1 MAAEVVSS
9 NIVGYNK
16 VTLTSGYNLIGSQFV
31 NIGQDTQDINELF
44 PGSNTLP
51 GLDANGDFQ
60 STLLVWSGS
69 GYATYGWMNATD
81 GTDAGDDS
89 YNSKW
94 VLQDFSDFASVDMT
108 PGMGFWIQSSGDA
121 EATFS
126 GEVPE
131 GDSVDIQLAA
141 GYNLISHP
149 FPEAIS
155 IQAVQSDDL
164 LGLDA
169 NGDFQST
176 IQIWTGSGYA
186 IYGWMNATDGTDAG
200 DASYNSKWVLQD
212 FSDIANVTIGI
223 GKGFWIQTPAAA
235 TVTLSK

>member
-94 VLQDFSDFASVDMT
+94 VLQDFSD
-108 PGMGFWIQSSGDA
+108 
-121 EATFS
+121 
-126 GEVPE
+126 
-131 GDSVDIQLAA
+131 
-141 GYNLISHP
+141 
-149 FPEAIS
+149 
-155 IQAVQSDDL
+155 
-164 LGLDA
+164 
-169 NGDFQST
+169 
-176 IQIWTGSGYA
+176 
-186 IYGWMNATDGTDAG
+186 
-200 DASYNSKWVLQD
+200 
-212 FSDIANVTIGI
+212 IANVTIGI